1 MNEPSISAMTTYLGW
16 VLISTLQGLHPG
28 AACGAAFGCF
38 FFLSF
43 PDPDKRP
50 VMRKTALLAFSWG
63 WGYSVG
69 DAVAKSEHW
78 SNWSMVSAVTAA
90 AMAATIFGVI
100 NLMVANNGPV
110 PLWLEWI
117 VNRVPFLKSRNSDDP
132 K

>member
-1 MNEPSISAMTTYLGW
+1 MNEPSVSAMTTYFGW
-16 VLISTLQGLHPG
+16 VIVSVLQGLHPG

-50 VMRKTALLAFSWG
+50 VLRKTALLAFSWG

-69 DAVAKSEHW
+69 DAVSKTEHW
-78 SNWSMVSAVTAA
+78 ANWTMVSAVTAA
-90 AMAATIFGVI
+90 AMAATVFGVI

-110 PLWLEWI
+110 PFWVEWI
-117 VNRVPFLKSRNSDDP
+117 VDRVPFLKSRNTDEP